1 MPEIPSRQER
11 IRRMTEGKKRLTFT
25 LSFVCENA
33 AFCEDDGEP
42 TSDSVGREVDAIL
55 GRMRRVGTEGF
66 GVVPGDSG
74 SVLDSNGNT
83 VGRWSL
89 AAV

>member
-11 IRRMTEGKKRLTFT
+11 IHRMTEGKKRLTFT
-25 LSFVCENA
+25 LTFVCEND
-33 AFCEDDGEP
+33 AFREEDGEP
-42 TSDSVGREVDAIL
+42 TCSSIGREVDAIL

-66 GVVPGDSG
+66 GLVTGDRG
-74 SVLDSNGNT
+74 LILDSNGNT
-83 VGRWSL
+83 VGQWSL